1 MVDEVSQAT
10 RALTLIE
17 CLKRLQH
24 ATQRDDAA
32 SAAVSAELA
41 ALPAS
46 VLTIHLVGADHRE
59 GNSMAETMLI
69 FERLFQYLAVEDG
82 RYTLLRLVLV
92 GPNIAAKLH
101 HSSQTATHSDMRPPV
116 SLNQPLAS
124 IDVAL
129 SYYVGSF
136 DDYYGET
143 AQYVRPDLAVCF
155 NAGIWGYDQ
164 WLPTIQLL
172 VHTIQTPLLI
182 TSYNAH
188 EASDDEDVL
197 DDSVEPPRW
206 YWRAEKNPFG
216 SLLHRS
222 TRNDFGSILRE
233 NDYWMC
239 LGPNQVPGIHA

>member
-1 MVDEVSQAT
+1 MIDDVSHAT

-17 CLKRLQH
+17 CLKRLQQ
-24 ATQRDDAA
+24 TTTDANAGAGAGASA
-32 SAAVSAELA
+32 SAAAE
-41 ALPAS
+41 
-46 VLTIHLVGADHRE
+46 LTIHLVGADHRE

-101 HSSQTATHSDMRPPV
+101 HSSQTTTHSDMREPLSV
-116 SLNQPLAS
+116 HQPLAS
-124 IDVAL
+124 IEVAL

-164 WLPTIQLL
+164 WLPTLQLL
-172 VHTIQTPLLI
+172 VHTIQTPLLV

-197 DDSVEPPRW
+197 DDSVGPPRW

-239 LGPNQVPGIHA
+239 LGPDQVPTVHA